1 MDRRTVA
8 LIAILG
14 LPALAAAQGYEPPP
28 TVKASAVLEP
38 TLLKGAHHQVAE
50 PVDATTYYL
59 GFKITSDYGEM
70 EAMGRSMLL
79 TRLQEVQAIAEL
91 ENVSKSDVFLSAAGN
106 SVINVGKGVAGVVT
120 KPGETAKG
128 IGAGVKRFGTN
139 LGRKGKRG
147 AESAADAVSGD
158 DKPASGAPP
167 STEPQKSTAEKAE
180 GAATSALAGK
190 SLRRWAQKLGVDPY
204 TTNTVLQT
212 ALADIAKIDAAGGI
226 AAKVV
231 VPIPMVVSTTA
242 TVNNLVWG
250 KDPEELLK
258 INEQR
263 LAELG
268 VSKEVQSRFF
278 KNKRFSPSAQTR
290 FIAALHA
297 VKAKGCD
304 DYVDAASE
312 AQQEREML
320 FFVESAELLQAFHA
334 QSPVAEVLR
343 DSRAMVAR
351 SAAGEATILVPLDQ
365 VYWSEAFAKA
375 AAEVD
380 GRARKELGAGT
391 VSLRIPG
398 KVSARAR
405 KELEAMKWKVQ
416 ELPPPAPAAKAS

>member
-8 LIAILG
+8 LIAVLG
-14 LPALAAAQGYEPPP
+14 LPTLAAAQGYEPPP
-28 TVKASAVLEP
+28 TVKASAALEP
-38 TLLKGAHHQVAE
+38 ALLKGAHHQVAE

-70 EAMGRSMLL
+70 EAMGRSLLL
-79 TRLQEVQAIAEL
+79 TRLQEVQALAEL
-91 ENVSKSDVFLSAAGN
+91 EDVSKSDVFLSAAGN

-120 KPGETAKG
+120 KPGETVKG
-128 IGAGVKRFGTN
+128 VGAGVKRFGTN

-158 DKPASGAPP
+158 EKPASGAPP
-167 STEPQKSTAEKAE
+167 TEPAKSTTEKAE
-180 GAATSALAGK
+180 DAATSALAGK
-190 SLRRWAQKLGVDPY
+190 SFRRWAQKLGVDPY
-204 TTNTVLQT
+204 TSNAVLRT
-212 ALADIAKIDAAGGI
+212 ALTDIAKIDAAGGI

-263 LAELG
+263 LTELG

-278 KNKRFSPSAQTR
+278 KNKRFSPSAETR
-290 FIAALHA
+290 LIAALHA

-312 AQQEREML
+312 AQQEREAL
-320 FFVESAELLQAFHA
+320 FFVESAEMLQAFHA
-334 QSPVAEVLR
+334 QNPVTEILR
-343 DSRAMVAR
+343 DSRALVAK
-351 SAAGEATILVPLDQ
+351 SAAGATVLVAVDQ
-365 VYWSEAFAKA
+365 VFWSEAFAKA

-380 GRARKELGAGT
+380 GRARKELGASA

-405 KELEAMKWKVQ
+405 KELEAMKWKVE
-416 ELPPPAPAAKAS
+416 ELPPPAPAAKAKSS